1 MLDKLKNFLE
11 VSLLS
16 IKDIEITTWD
26 LIMIFIV
33 LLGAFVLYRVLRKV
47 MRVQERKSKIDQGKS
62 YAILQISKYILIV
75 LVITYILES
84 IGINTTFVIASSA
97 ALLVGVGLG
106 IQHIFNDI
114 ISGFILLFGRP
125 ISIGDIVEVDD
136 EVGRVIDIGFRRSM
150 IITRDDINMI
160 IPNSKF
166 VSDKVVNWS
175 FRNRL
180 TRFHVKVGVAY
191 GSDTEKVSRLLVEAA
206 MEHPEVSKEKKPFAR
221 FLDFSDS
228 QLSFDLLFW
237 SDNIFRVENILS
249 DLRFAIDKKFRDNG
263 VRIPFPQQDVYIKEA
278 PGKNS

>member
-26 LIMIFIV
+26 LITILIV
-33 LLGAFVLYRVLRKV
+33 LLGAFIIYRILRKV
-47 MRVQERKSKIDQGKS
+47 MRMQERKSKIDQGKS
-62 YAILQISKYILIV
+62 YAILQITKYILIV
-75 LVITYILES
+75 LVITYVLES

-191 GSDTEKVSRLLVEAA
+191 GSDTELVSRLLVEAA

-237 SDNIFRVENILS
+237 SDNIFRVENVLS
-249 DLRFAIDKKFRDNG
+249 DLRFSIDKKFRENG

>member
-26 LIMIFIV
+26 LITIFIV
-33 LLGAFVLYRVLRKV
+33 LLGAFVLYRILRKV
-47 MRVQERKSKIDQGKS
+47 MRMQERKSKIDQGKS

-278 PGKNS
+278 PSKNA